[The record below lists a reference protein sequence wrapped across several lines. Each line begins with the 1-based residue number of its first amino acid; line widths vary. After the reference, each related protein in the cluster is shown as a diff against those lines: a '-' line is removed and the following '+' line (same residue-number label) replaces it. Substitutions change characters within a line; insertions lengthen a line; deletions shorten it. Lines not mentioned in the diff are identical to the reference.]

1 MTMALAADK
10 NGVVVETR
18 QESIAIVIK
27 I

>member
-1 MTMALAADK
+1 MALAADK